1 MIVVRA
7 ARASS
12 CWINIS
18 KILFLFLVCMIPAAR
33 TADTPQVIIAIG
45 DVHGDFDDFCL
56 ILKRVGLIDEKLHW
70 AGGQATLVQ
79 TGDLLDRGPRERQVL
94 DLMISLED
102 EAAKAGGQVVS
113 LLGNHEMMNLIGD
126 LRYVTP
132 DIYASFSTPDSEARR
147 RAAYEEFVK
156 WRKNNAQLLQVTR
169 DPLFDVTESQWM
181 AKHPLGSIE
190 QREAFAPNAAYGSWV
205 RKRPTV
211 TKVSGILFVHG
222 GIAPEVAAIKIEE
235 INGLIRAETNLFED
249 LKQYLIAEKL
259 ILPFFTLQEITAMVK
274 DVYVAGN
281 KSNTPADEKRM
292 AKLAPYLK
300 LNTWLC
306 IREDGPLWFRGYDE
320 WSDAQGTPLVE
331 KILSAYDASNIVVGH
346 TVQKVAHIR
355 SRFSGRVFLIDTGMV
370 ASSEHAGAASALE
383 IHGAEKFTAVYLDGQ
398 ELLLDH
404 GTAHAVPKGQV
415 SALFTAGGAIGSR
428 EAGWSYRK

>member
-1 MIVVRA
+1 MIAGRAVRV
-7 ARASS
+7 SH
-12 CWINIS
+12 CWTSIS
-18 KILFLFLVCMIPAAR
+18 KILLLFLACTVFSIPAGS
-33 TADTPQVIIAIG
+33 TAGAAQVVIAIG

-70 AGGQATLVQ
+70 AGGHAILVQ
-79 TGDLLDRGPRERQVL
+79 TGDLLDRGPKERQVL
-94 DLMISLED
+94 DLMTSLED

-113 LLGNHEMMNLIGD
+113 LLGNHEVMNLIGD

-132 DIYASFSTPDSEARR
+132 DTYASFSTSDSEARR
-147 RAAYEEFVK
+147 RAAYKEFVK
-156 WRKNNAQLLQVTR
+156 WKSDNAQSQEVTR

-181 AKHPLGSIE
+181 AKHPLGFIE
-190 QREAFAPNAAYGSWV
+190 QREAFAPSAAYGSWV

-211 TKVSGILFVHG
+211 TKISGNLFVHG
-222 GIAPEVAAIKIEE
+222 GIAPEVATIKIEE
-235 INGLIRAETNLFED
+235 INGLIRAETSLFED
-249 LKQYLIAEKL
+249 MKQYLIAEKL

-320 WSDAQGTPLVE
+320 WSDTYGTPLVE
-331 KILSAYDASNIVVGH
+331 KILAAYDASNIVVGH

-355 SRFSGRVFLIDTGMV
+355 SRFGGRVFLIDTGMV
-370 ASSEHAGAASALE
+370 ASSAHAGAASALE
-383 IHGAEKFTAVYLDGQ
+383 IRDAEKFTAVYLDGQ
-398 ELLLDH
+398 ELLLDR
-404 GTAHAVPKGQV
+404 GTAHAVPKD
-415 SALFTAGGAIGSR
+415 
-428 EAGWSYRK
+428 K

>member
-1 MIVVRA
+1 MIAGRAVRV
-7 ARASS
+7 SP
-12 CWINIS
+12 CWTSIS
-18 KILFLFLVCMIPAAR
+18 KILLLFLVCTVFSIPAGR
-33 TADTPQVIIAIG
+33 TAGTAQVVIAIG

-70 AGGQATLVQ
+70 AGGHAILVQ
-79 TGDLLDRGPRERQVL
+79 TGDLLDRGPKERQVL
-94 DLMISLED
+94 DLMTSLED

-113 LLGNHEMMNLIGD
+113 LLGNHEVMNLIGD

-132 DIYASFSTPDSEARR
+132 DTYASFSTSDSEARR
-147 RAAYEEFVK
+147 RAAYKEFVK
-156 WRKNNAQLLQVTR
+156 WKSDNAQSREVMR

-181 AKHPLGSIE
+181 AKHPLGFIE
-190 QREAFAPNAAYGSWV
+190 QREAFAPSAAYGSWV
-205 RKRPTV
+205 RKRLAV
-211 TKVSGILFVHG
+211 TKISGILFVHG
-222 GIAPEVAAIKIEE
+222 GIAPEVATIKIEE
-235 INGLIRAETNLFED
+235 INRLIRAETSLFED
-249 LKQYLIAEKL
+249 IKQYLIAEKL

-320 WSDAQGTPLVE
+320 WSDADGAPLVA
-331 KILSAYDASNIVVGH
+331 KILAAYDASNIVVGH

-355 SRFSGRVFLIDTGMV
+355 SRFGGRVFLIDTGMV
-370 ASSEHAGAASALE
+370 ASGAHAGATSALE
-383 IHGAEKFTAVYLDGQ
+383 IRDSEKFTAVYLDGQ
-398 ELLLDH
+398 ELLFDR
-404 GTAHAVPKGQV
+404 GTAHAVPKG
-415 SALFTAGGAIGSR
+415 
-428 EAGWSYRK
+428 K

>member
-1 MIVVRA
+1 MIAGRAVRV
-7 ARASS
+7 SP
-12 CWINIS
+12 CWTSIS
-18 KILFLFLVCMIPAAR
+18 KILLLFLACTVFSIPAGR
-33 TADTPQVIIAIG
+33 TAGTAQVVIAIG

-70 AGGQATLVQ
+70 AGGHAILVQ
-79 TGDLLDRGPRERQVL
+79 TGDLLDRGPKERQVL
-94 DLMISLED
+94 DLMTSLED

-113 LLGNHEMMNLIGD
+113 LLGNHEVMNLIGD

-132 DIYASFSTPDSEARR
+132 DTYASFSTSDSEARR
-147 RAAYEEFVK
+147 RAAYKEFVK
-156 WRKNNAQLLQVTR
+156 WKSDNARSQEVTR

-181 AKHPLGSIE
+181 AKHPLGFIE
-190 QREAFAPNAAYGSWV
+190 QREAFAPSAAYGSWV

-211 TKVSGILFVHG
+211 TKISGILFVHG
-222 GIAPEVAAIKIEE
+222 GIAPEVATIKIEE
-235 INGLIRAETNLFED
+235 INGLIRAETSLFED
-249 LKQYLIAEKL
+249 MKQYLIAEKL

-320 WSDAQGTPLVE
+320 WSDAYGTPLVE
-331 KILSAYDASNIVVGH
+331 KILAAYDASNIVVGH

-355 SRFSGRVFLIDTGMV
+355 SRFGGRVFLIDTGMV
-370 ASSEHAGAASALE
+370 ASSAHAGATSALE
-383 IHGAEKFTAVYLDGQ
+383 IRDAEKFTAVYLDGQ
-398 ELLLDH
+398 ELLLDP
-404 GTAHAVPKGQV
+404 GTARAVPKD
-415 SALFTAGGAIGSR
+415 
-428 EAGWSYRK
+428 K

>member
-1 MIVVRA
+1 MITGRAVRV
-7 ARASS
+7 SP
-12 CWINIS
+12 CWTSIS
-18 KILFLFLVCMIPAAR
+18 RILLLFLVCTVFSIRAGR
-33 TADTPQVIIAIG
+33 TAGTAQVVIAIG

-70 AGGQATLVQ
+70 AGGHAILVQ
-79 TGDLLDRGPRERQVL
+79 TGDLLDRGPKERQVL
-94 DLMISLED
+94 DLMTSLED

-113 LLGNHEMMNLIGD
+113 LLGNHEVMNLIGD

-132 DIYASFSTPDSEARR
+132 DIYASFSTSDSEARR
-147 RAAYEEFVK
+147 RAAYKEFLK
-156 WRKNNAQLLQVTR
+156 WKSDNAQSQEVTR

-181 AKHPLGSIE
+181 AKHPLGFIE
-190 QREAFAPNAAYGSWV
+190 QREAFAPSAAYGSWV

-211 TKVSGILFVHG
+211 TKISGILFVHG
-222 GIAPEVAAIKIEE
+222 GIAPEVATIKIEE
-235 INGLIRAETNLFED
+235 INGLIRAETSLFED
-249 LKQYLIAEKL
+249 MKQYLIAEKL

-320 WSDAQGTPLVE
+320 WSDAYGTPLVE
-331 KILSAYDASNIVVGH
+331 KILAAYDASNIVVGH

-355 SRFSGRVFLIDTGMV
+355 SRFGGRVFLIDTGMV
-370 ASSEHAGAASALE
+370 ASSAHAGATSALE
-383 IHGAEKFTAVYLDGQ
+383 IRDAEKFTAVYLDGQ
-398 ELLLDH
+398 ELLLDR
-404 GTAHAVPKGQV
+404 GTARAVPKD
-415 SALFTAGGAIGSR
+415 
-428 EAGWSYRK
+428 K

>member
-1 MIVVRA
+1 MMVGRTVRV
-7 ARASS
+7 SP
-12 CWINIS
+12 CWVYIS
-18 KILFLFLVCMIPAAR
+18 RILLLFLTCVVFSIPAQR
-33 TADTPQVIIAIG
+33 TADTPQVVIAIG
-45 DVHGDFDDFCL
+45 DVHGDFDDLCL

-70 AGGQATLVQ
+70 AGNHAILVQ
-79 TGDLLDRGPRERQVL
+79 TGDLLDRGPKERQVL
-94 DLMISLED
+94 DLIRSLED

-169 DPLFDVTESQWM
+169 DPMFDITESQWM
-181 AKHPLGSIE
+181 AEHPLGFIE
-190 QREAFAPNAAYGSWV
+190 QREAFAPNAAYGNWV

-211 TKVSGILFVHG
+211 TKISGILFVHG
-222 GIAPEVAAIKIEE
+222 GIAPEVATIKIEE

-249 LKQYLIAEKL
+249 MKQYLIAERL

-274 DVYVAGN
+274 DVYVGGN

-292 AKLAPYLK
+292 SKLAPYLK

-320 WSDAQGTPLVE
+320 WSDAQGIPQVE
-331 KILSAYDASNIVVGH
+331 KILSVYDASEIVVGH
-346 TVQKVAHIR
+346 TVQKVTHIR
-355 SRFSGRVFLIDTGMV
+355 SRFNGRVFLIDTGMV
-370 ASSEHAGAASALE
+370 ASSAHGGAASALE
-383 IHGAEKFTAVYLDGQ
+383 IRDAEKFTAVYINGQ
-398 ELLLDH
+398 ELLLDR
-404 GTAHAVPKGQV
+404 GTAHAVPKD
-415 SALFTAGGAIGSR
+415 
-428 EAGWSYRK
+428 K

>member
-1 MIVVRA
+1 MIAGRAVRV
-7 ARASS
+7 SH
-12 CWINIS
+12 CWTSIS
-18 KILFLFLVCMIPAAR
+18 KILLLFLVCAVFSIPAGR
-33 TADTPQVIIAIG
+33 TAGAAQVVIAIG

-70 AGGQATLVQ
+70 AGGHAILVQ
-79 TGDLLDRGPRERQVL
+79 TGDLLDRGPKERQVL
-94 DLMISLED
+94 DLMTSLED

-113 LLGNHEMMNLIGD
+113 LLGNHEVMNLIGD

-132 DIYASFSTPDSEARR
+132 DTYASFSTSDSEARR
-147 RAAYEEFVK
+147 RAAYKEFVK
-156 WRKNNAQLLQVTR
+156 WKSDNAQSQEVTR

-181 AKHPLGSIE
+181 AKHPLGFIE
-190 QREAFAPNAAYGSWV
+190 QREAFAPSAAYGSWV

-211 TKVSGILFVHG
+211 TKISGNLFVHG
-222 GIAPEVAAIKIEE
+222 GIAPEVATIKIEE
-235 INGLIRAETNLFED
+235 INGLIRAETSLFED
-249 LKQYLIAEKL
+249 MKQYLIAEKL

-281 KSNTPADEKRM
+281 KSNTLADEKRM

-320 WSDAQGTPLVE
+320 WSDAYGTPLVE
-331 KILSAYDASNIVVGH
+331 KILAAYDASNVVVGH

-355 SRFSGRVFLIDTGMV
+355 SRFGGRVFLIDTGMV
-370 ASSEHAGAASALE
+370 TSSAHAGAASALE
-383 IHGAEKFTAVYLDGQ
+383 IRDAEKFTAVYLDGQ
-398 ELLLDH
+398 ELLLDRR
-404 GTAHAVPKGQV
+404 TAHAVPKD
-415 SALFTAGGAIGSR
+415 
-428 EAGWSYRK
+428 K

>member
-1 MIVVRA
+1 MIAGRAVRV
-7 ARASS
+7 SH
-12 CWINIS
+12 CWTSIS
-18 KILFLFLVCMIPAAR
+18 KILLLFLVCTVFSIPAGR
-33 TADTPQVIIAIG
+33 TAGTAQVVIAIG

-70 AGGQATLVQ
+70 AGGHAILVQ
-79 TGDLLDRGPRERQVL
+79 TGDLLDRGPKERQVL
-94 DLMISLED
+94 DLMTSLED

-113 LLGNHEMMNLIGD
+113 LLGNHEVMNLIGD

-132 DIYASFSTPDSEARR
+132 DTYTSFSTSDSEARR
-147 RAAYEEFVK
+147 RAAYKEFVK
-156 WRKNNAQLLQVTR
+156 WKSDNAQSQEVTR

-181 AKHPLGSIE
+181 AKHPLGFIE
-190 QREAFAPNAAYGSWV
+190 QREAFAPSAAYGSWV

-211 TKVSGILFVHG
+211 TKISGILFVHG
-222 GIAPEVAAIKIEE
+222 GIAPEVATIKIEE
-235 INGLIRAETNLFED
+235 INGLIRAETSLFED
-249 LKQYLIAEKL
+249 MKQYLIAEKL

-320 WSDAQGTPLVE
+320 WSDAYGTPLVE
-331 KILSAYDASNIVVGH
+331 KILAAYDASNIVVGH

-355 SRFSGRVFLIDTGMV
+355 SRFGGRVFLIDTGMV
-370 ASSEHAGAASALE
+370 ASSAHAGAASALE
-383 IHGAEKFTAVYLDGQ
+383 IRDAEKFTAVYLDGQ
-398 ELLLDH
+398 ELLLDR
-404 GTAHAVPKGQV
+404 GTAHAVPKD
-415 SALFTAGGAIGSR
+415 
-428 EAGWSYRK
+428 K

>member
-1 MIVVRA
+1 MIAGRAVRV
-7 ARASS
+7 SP
-12 CWINIS
+12 CWTSIS
-18 KILFLFLVCMIPAAR
+18 KILLLFLICTVFSIPAGR
-33 TADTPQVIIAIG
+33 TAGTAQVVIAIG

-70 AGGQATLVQ
+70 AGGHAILVQ
-79 TGDLLDRGPRERQVL
+79 TGDLLDRGPKERQVL
-94 DLMISLED
+94 DLMTSLED

-113 LLGNHEMMNLIGD
+113 LLGNHEVMNLIGD

-132 DIYASFSTPDSEARR
+132 DTYASFSTPDSEGRR
-147 RAAYEEFVK
+147 RAAYKEFVK
-156 WRKNNAQLLQVTR
+156 WKSDNAQSQVVTR

-181 AKHPLGSIE
+181 AKHPLGFIE
-190 QREAFAPNAAYGSWV
+190 QREAFAPSAAYGSWV
-205 RKRPTV
+205 RKRLAV
-211 TKVSGILFVHG
+211 TKISGILFVHG
-222 GIAPEVAAIKIEE
+222 GIAPEVATIKIEE
-235 INGLIRAETNLFED
+235 INGLIRAETSLFED
-249 LKQYLIAEKL
+249 IKQYLIAEKL

-320 WSDAQGTPLVE
+320 WSDAYGTPLVA
-331 KILSAYDASNIVVGH
+331 KILAAYDVSNIVVGH

-355 SRFSGRVFLIDTGMV
+355 SRFGGRVFLIDTGMV
-370 ASSEHAGAASALE
+370 ASSAHAGATSALE
-383 IHGAEKFTAVYLDGQ
+383 IRDAEKFTALYLDGQ
-398 ELLLDH
+398 ELLLDR
-404 GTAHAVPKGQV
+404 GTAHAVPEDK
-415 SALFTAGGAIGSR
+415 
-428 EAGWSYRK
+428 

>member
-1 MIVVRA
+1 MIAGRAVRV
-7 ARASS
+7 SP
-12 CWINIS
+12 CWTSIS
-18 KILFLFLVCMIPAAR
+18 KILLLFLVCTVFSIPAGR
-33 TADTPQVIIAIG
+33 TAGTAQVVIAIG

-70 AGGQATLVQ
+70 AGGHAILVQ
-79 TGDLLDRGPRERQVL
+79 TGDLLDRGLKERQVL
-94 DLMISLED
+94 DLMTSLED

-113 LLGNHEMMNLIGD
+113 LLGNHEVMNLIGD

-132 DIYASFSTPDSEARR
+132 DTYASFSTSDSEARR
-147 RAAYEEFVK
+147 RAAYKEFVK
-156 WRKNNAQLLQVTR
+156 WKSDNAQSREVMR

-181 AKHPLGSIE
+181 AKHPLGFIE
-190 QREAFAPNAAYGSWV
+190 QREAFAPSAAYGSWV
-205 RKRPTV
+205 RKRLTV
-211 TKVSGILFVHG
+211 TKISGILFVHG
-222 GIAPEVAAIKIEE
+222 GIAPEVATIKIEE
-235 INGLIRAETNLFED
+235 INRLIRAETSLFED
-249 LKQYLIAEKL
+249 IKQYLIAEKL

-320 WSDAQGTPLVE
+320 WSDAAGAPLVA
-331 KILSAYDASNIVVGH
+331 KIMAAYDASNIVVGH

-355 SRFSGRVFLIDTGMV
+355 SRFGGRVFLIDTGMV
-370 ASSEHAGAASALE
+370 ASGAHAGATSALE
-383 IHGAEKFTAVYLDGQ
+383 IRDAEKFTAVYLDGQ
-398 ELLLDH
+398 ELLLDR
-404 GTAHAVPKGQV
+404 GTAHAVPKG
-415 SALFTAGGAIGSR
+415 
-428 EAGWSYRK
+428 K